1 MIINLPNN
9 KEIEIEFT
17 DKVYSPA
24 HSSVDTIVLADKFLK
39 PGMSVADV
47 GCGSGVIALSLKKLN
62 PKAEVTAIDIDQN
75 ALFQTEVNADKLGLE
90 IEIECNDLLD
100 PTPSYS
106 PNFDMVV
113 ANLPSFDKKD
123 MKTHPLYGPESAY
136 FADNRDGLKLH
147 KRLLKQLKYALRPGG
162 FLILECPAK
171 LQPKLKELTQKHG
184 LLLITRTD
192 YSFAFI
198 NPLTNRL

>member
-1 MIINLPNN
+1 MKISLPRN
-9 KEIEIEFT
+9 KEIEIEFD

-24 HSSVDTIVLADKFLK
+24 HSSIDTIVLADAFLK

-47 GCGSGVIALSLKKLN
+47 GCGSGVIALSLKKLK
-62 PKAEVTAIDIDQN
+62 PGAEVTAIDIDQN
-75 ALFQTEVNADKLGLE
+75 ALFQTETNAEKLKLD

-123 MKTHPLYGPESAY
+123 MKMHTLYGPEIAY
-136 FADNRDGLKLH
+136 FADNKDGLKLH
-147 KRLLKQLKYALRPGG
+147 KRLFKQIKYALRPGG
-162 FLILECPAK
+162 FLIMECPLK
-171 LQPKLKELTQKHG
+171 LQDDFRKLSQKEG

-198 NPLTNRL
+198 KPLTPA